1 VKFTISDSKAEVC
14 DATGTSGTLTAAT
27 GTASFTGFGAPNNL
41 GTTANTAFS
50 PSPIP
55 ANGVATSSITVCVRD
70 AAPAYNK
77 VTSGTG
83 STDSI
88 SLLKLTGTA
97 TTLLTSNPQTAAA
110 GCASFTVQ
118 ATTTVG
124 TDTYRASDNSRT
136 GIATLDVSIN
146 TVP

>member
-1 VKFTISDSKAEVC
+1 
-14 DATGTSGTLTAAT
+14 
-27 GTASFTGFGAPNNL
+27 
-41 GTTANTAFS
+41 
-50 PSPIP
+50 
-55 ANGVATSSITVCVRD
+55 VATSSITVCVRD